1 MGYKV
6 SGRIM
11 RCWIHS
17 QGATHGLLNLE
28 NALMCSCNIYM
39 YETAQKIGYEPIYS
53 MARQFGIGQY
63 AGLFPKL
70 NEQYIHKKL
79 KYGNLP
85 ESANNAIDLC
95 NLSIGQGQI
104 LTSPLQMA
112 MVTAAIAN
120 DGKLFRPRLIKE
132 FRNLPNEKFI
142 KNPTYL
148 IRDIDIDLKS
158 LELVKSAMKKVVMN
172 QNGTATRANIKKIEI
187 AGKTGS
193 AQYKKKIDDKITNHV
208 YAWMISFAP
217 YENPKYAIAMIIE
230 DGVSG
235 GQTIAPRLSKL
246 YKDLFK
252 YDGSLGGRK

>member
-1 MGYKV
+1 
-6 SGRIM
+6 M
-11 RCWIHS
+11 R
-17 QGATHGLLNLE
+17 
-28 NALMCSCNIYM
+28 SCNIYM

-70 NEQYIHKKL
+70 NEQYIHKEL

-246 YKDLFK
+246 YNDLFK